1 VRKLIVSP
9 RREHSRK
16 PDEAYQRIEALCDGP
31 YLEMFARTRRPGWDV
46 WGNESQGFPE
56 GHFPARRWAANSY
69 PGAADAPT

>member
-31 YLEMFARTRRPGWDV
+31 YLELFARVRREGWDG
-46 WGNESQGFPE
+46 WGYQSEGFAD
-56 GHFPARRWAANSY
+56 GCFPARRWRADSY
-69 PGAADAPT
+69 PGAADAAG